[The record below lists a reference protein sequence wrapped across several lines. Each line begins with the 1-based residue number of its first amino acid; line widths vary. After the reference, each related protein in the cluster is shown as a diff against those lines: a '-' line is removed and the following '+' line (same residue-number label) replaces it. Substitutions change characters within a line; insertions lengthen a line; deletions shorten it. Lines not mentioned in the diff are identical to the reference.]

1 MGKKGKADLNNMSV
15 FTLSRAIL
23 SMRMWAGHK
32 MSNAHMFKKGTKV
45 VIPPPSVGLHGQQ
58 FLIEES
64 FNTSLEVLKFLKNFR
79 FMFEQVNPCEF
90 AKIIDK
96 RNIVIVLSN
105 RSRGRAPNIR
115 ENQL

>member
-45 VIPPPSVGLHGQQ
+45 VIPPPLSWSAWPTISDRRVVQHELGSPE
-58 FLIEES
+58 I
-64 FNTSLEVLKFLKNFR
+64 
-79 FMFEQVNPCEF
+79 FE
-90 AKIIDK
+90 K
-96 RNIVIVLSN
+96 L
-105 RSRGRAPNIR
+105 
-115 ENQL
+115 